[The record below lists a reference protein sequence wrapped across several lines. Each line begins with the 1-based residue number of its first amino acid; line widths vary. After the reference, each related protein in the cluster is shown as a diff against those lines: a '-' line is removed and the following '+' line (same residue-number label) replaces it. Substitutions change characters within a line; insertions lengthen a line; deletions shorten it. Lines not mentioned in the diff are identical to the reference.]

1 MTEQTFNRRLDQLI
15 YEVHTHP
22 LREELLRLVDEQM
35 KDSESE
41 TIVCS

>member
-22 LREELLRLVDEQM
+22 LREELLRLVEDQM
-35 KDSESE
+35 NDSESE
-41 TIVCS
+41 TILDS